1 MSRYLYLVRHGEQ
14 QDAEHGLPDGPLSP
28 RGVRQAQALAE
39 RLGGVPFTEAWT
51 SPLQR
56 AQETARVARVEPQ
69 ARTQVADGAA
79 GLADL
84 VEQPRLRER
93 TTAAEIVGIKDAD
106 TLRNRAA
113 EAADG
118 VDVDVG
124 HYLTLVKHLKFA

>member
-1 MSRYLYLVRHGEQ
+1 MSQLVGVFVEQGPLRQPFLRQRCTAHASVRLVRLQTNETIG
-14 QDAEHGLPDGPLSP
+14 
-28 RGVRQAQALAE
+28 
-39 RLGGVPFTEAWT
+39 F
-51 SPLQR
+51 QR

-84 VEQPRLRER
+84 IEQPRLRER

-106 TLRNRAA
+106 TLCNRAA

-124 HYLTLVKHLKFA
+124 SLFDVGQAFEICLILVT